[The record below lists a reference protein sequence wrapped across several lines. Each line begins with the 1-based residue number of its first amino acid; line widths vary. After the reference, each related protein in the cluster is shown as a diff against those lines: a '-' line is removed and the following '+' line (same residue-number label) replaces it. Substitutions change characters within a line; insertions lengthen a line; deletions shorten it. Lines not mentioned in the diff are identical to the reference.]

1 MNEDAKTDP
10 LRGSVLVAFG
20 RDHFF
25 MFAELPDDTARGRI
39 VSAVLEGL
47 KTGEAPTVKDLAERL
62 LAADLVN
69 DAMKNAR
76 KWASKSHPGKAGA
89 PDGNDNARKDKI
101 ETIEKQSENN
111 RESINAAGI
120 ELNGSE
126 LNGSEEENAFA
137 AFWEAWP
144 KKVAKV
150 DARKAWAAAWKNRKI
165 GPGNLSAV
173 LAAVR
178 RGAVSDGWIKDG
190 GQFCPYPGKWIRG
203 EQWADEVRGAA
214 PAFQSQQR
222 PMMKPARDDW

>member
-1 MNEDAKTDP
+1 MSEEAKTDP

-69 DAMKNAR
+69 DAIKNAK

-89 PDGNDNARKDKI
+89 PEGNHNAEKDS
-101 ETIEKQSENN
+101 IEKQSGNN
-111 RESINAAGI
+111 RETITAAGN

-126 LNGSEEENAFA
+126 LNGSEEENAFV

-144 KKVAKV
+144 KKVSKV
-150 DARKAWAAAWKNRKI
+150 DARKAWAAAWRKRKI
-165 GPGNLSAV
+165 GPDNLPAV

-178 RGAVSDGWIKDG
+178 RGAASDGWTKDG
-190 GQFCPYPGKWIRG
+190 GQFCPYPAKWIRG

-214 PAFQSQQR
+214 PALPLQPR
-222 PMMKPARDDW
+222 PLSRPESVAV